1 MPVQTV
7 PVNAAYASHTGA
19 HNAFRGMNA
28 PTATQ
33 AADCA
38 TEMAAYI
45 NDLAVSR
52 LKQCAGT
59 AFRTW
64 AFVGMSAFVTRMALP
79 FIPLM
84 SKVGAMA
91 SKASS
96 TPSEGV
102 VGANS
107 GSSAIMNVDAG
118 LLLARGAAARVASI
132 GPWRSARADVERI
145 ANMNLRGESRR
156 GGAIEG
162 VQVFGALRHCVA
174 HHRRGG
180 AMILLTAACSLPAL
194 LAVARAPGPVSP
206 LAPAAAR
213 SHSLSVLPPQCY
225 PRAARVPRCT
235 VSCSALALPATQNEN
250 DAVRGSTR
258 ALLGLAAAI
267 LSLALLHRLAPPL
280 LLAAGVST
288 SMPPIALRPGIFA
301 AVLFGGATRGT
312 LKASARAVP
321 ASAMSR
327 EFDAAYRELQA
338 AEVVRV
344 TAARRTLVGHV
355 SAWSPDGMSH
365 RALRPDG
372 GRGRVLLQQFR
383 SASGGERSVMSE
395 ALQGCIS
402 AAETDLQLAGA
413 AGVEMGVL
421 REAQFAIVEM
431 GMVMDAMDRLA
442 IVEMQTARDAMDQML
457 AM

>member
-1 MPVQTV
+1 
-7 PVNAAYASHTGA
+7 
-19 HNAFRGMNA
+19 
-28 PTATQ
+28 
-33 AADCA
+33 
-38 TEMAAYI
+38 MAAYI

-52 LKQCAGT
+52 SKQCLGT

-64 AFVGMSAFVTRMALP
+64 ALVGMSAFVTRMALP

-91 SKASS
+91 CKASS

-107 GSSAIMNVDAG
+107 GSSAIMNVDAE
-118 LLLARGAAARVASI
+118 LLLARGDAARVASI
-132 GPWRSARADVERI
+132 GPWRSARAEVDRI
-145 ANMNLRGESRR
+145 ANMDSREGSV
-156 GGAIEG
+156 GGHPRLPRKFRLEG
-162 VQVFGALRHCVA
+162 TLCADVCVA
-174 HHRRGG
+174 RL
-180 AMILLTAACSLPAL
+180 MLVLAASTLPAL
-194 LAVARAPGPVSP
+194 LVRAPVAS
-206 LAPAAAR
+206 
-213 SHSLSVLPPQCY
+213 SHLLSVPPPQCY
-225 PRAARVPRCT
+225 PWVVKIAASQRCT
-235 VSCSALALPATQNEN
+235 VSCSTLALPASQNEN
-250 DAVRGSTR
+250 DTVRGSHPR
-258 ALLGLAAAI
+258 SRVLLSLAAAI
-267 LSLALLHRLAPPL
+267 LSLVLLHRLAPPL

-288 SMPPIALRPGIFA
+288 STPPIALRPGIFA

-312 LKASARAVP
+312 LKASGRAVP

-327 EFDAAYRELQA
+327 DFDAAYRELQA

-344 TAARRTLVGHV
+344 TAARRTLVAHV

-383 SASGGERSVMSE
+383 SASGGERSAMSE
-395 ALQGCIS
+395 ALQRCIS
-402 AAETDLQLAGA
+402 AAEADLQLAGA

-442 IVEMQTARDAMDQML
+442 MVEIKTARDAMDQML
-457 AM
+457 AK

>member
-1 MPVQTV
+1 
-7 PVNAAYASHTGA
+7 
-19 HNAFRGMNA
+19 
-28 PTATQ
+28 
-33 AADCA
+33 
-38 TEMAAYI
+38 
-45 NDLAVSR
+45 
-52 LKQCAGT
+52 
-59 AFRTW
+59 
-64 AFVGMSAFVTRMALP
+64 
-79 FIPLM
+79 
-84 SKVGAMA
+84 
-91 SKASS
+91 
-96 TPSEGV
+96 
-102 VGANS
+102 
-107 GSSAIMNVDAG
+107 
-118 LLLARGAAARVASI
+118 
-132 GPWRSARADVERI
+132 
-145 ANMNLRGESRR
+145 
-156 GGAIEG
+156 
-162 VQVFGALRHCVA
+162 
-174 HHRRGG
+174 
-180 AMILLTAACSLPAL
+180 MILLTAASSLAAL
-194 LAVARAPGPVSP
+194 LAVARAPGPVA
-206 LAPAAAR
+206 LGPAVAR
-213 SHSLSVLPPQCY
+213 SHSLSVPPPQCY

-235 VSCSALALPATQNEN
+235 VSCSALALPATQDEN
-250 DAVRGSTR
+250 DAVRGSNR

-327 EFDAAYRELQA
+327 DFDAAYRELQA

-344 TAARRTLVGHV
+344 TAARRTLVAHV

-383 SASGGERSVMSE
+383 SASGGERSAMSE

-431 GMVMDAMDRLA
+431 GMAMDAMDRLA
-442 IVEMQTARDAMDQML
+442 IVEMETARDAMDEML
-457 AM
+457 AK